1 MKNKNALLIAGT
13 VALADSAVKGYFD
26 EPPVKNYGFAGN
38 LLDKDPKV
46 VACVSGALTAV
57 MAVALLAAPEKLKLP
72 MALILGGAI
81 SNTADRLIRGYV
93 VDYIPMGTLGS
104 GKKKRPKRAYYGN
117 ISDFAIL
124 TGTVTGLAG
133 YLSSQSG
140 ERTKISAPGPDPV
153 PEGQIL

>member
-1 MKNKNALLIAGT
+1 MKNKNALLVAGT

-38 LLDKDPKV
+38 LLDKDPKT

-57 MAVALLAAPEKLKLP
+57 MAVALLAAPQKLKLP

-93 VDYIPMGTLGS
+93 VDYIPMGTIGS

-117 ISDFAIL
+117 ISDLAIL
-124 TGTVTGLAG
+124 TGTLASLAG
-133 YLSSQSG
+133 YLFDPSG
-140 ERTKISAPGPDPV
+140 EGTKISAPDPDPI
-153 PEGQIL
+153 PEDQIL